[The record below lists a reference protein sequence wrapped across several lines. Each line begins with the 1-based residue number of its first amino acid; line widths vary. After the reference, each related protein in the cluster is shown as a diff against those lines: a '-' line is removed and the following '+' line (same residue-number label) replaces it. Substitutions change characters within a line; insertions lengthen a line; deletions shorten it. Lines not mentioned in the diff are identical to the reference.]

1 EEQLRRLTR
10 RRSELQAR
18 LQPLTQEVLQW
29 PLLMEPARAALQW
42 ASRPCEKYEAAALRH
57 WMLQPAAGDWNIAVH
72 LAEMDYEDI
81 VYLEAAAREWPAHT
95 RRAARF
101 LAAAAS
107 RLDVGLFSQGL
118 LEEAQDSN
126 EGILLLFVIDGFE
139 GSNGGRTKVGLG
151 VDLCVFCDYEAMEA
165 ACLTAAGRRG
175 VLQRL
180 KAMADPNLRSIAVEE
195 LLPGE
200 FREHFRNG
208 LGQDRFCVGFEDEP
222 CIFALTKTGGP
233 AQTHRRGAA
242 VCLFCDPV
250 ALGAKYDLA
259 AGRRE
264 VARALKKMSP
274 AAKHKILAERISADV
289 KEEIEG
295 LLRPTEPR

>member
-1 EEQLRRLTR
+1 MPRLCANPDCCW
-10 RRSELQAR
+10 AR
-18 LQPLTQEVLQW
+18 
-29 PLLMEPARAALQW
+29 
-42 ASRPCEKYEAAALRH
+42 
-57 WMLQPAAGDWNIAVH
+57 
-72 LAEMDYEDI
+72 
-81 VYLEAAAREWPAHT
+81 
-95 RRAARF
+95 
-101 LAAAAS
+101 
-107 RLDVGLFSQGL
+107 
-118 LEEAQDSN
+118 
-126 EGILLLFVIDGFE
+126 
-139 GSNGGRTKVGLG
+139 NGGRTKVGLG

-195 LLPGE
+195 LLPGK

-208 LGQDRFCVGFEDEP
+208 LGQDFEDEP
-222 CIFALTKTGGP
+222 CIFALAKTGGP

-274 AAKHKILAERISADV
+274 AAKDKMLAERISADV

-295 LLRPTEPR
+295 LLRPTEPRRPGRRPAARTTAEELKMRWAAALAKRQSSKLAATAAEKKAYREQVLADRARGRKHAGRPKQRTAPGAEVDNEAPLPPAKRSVRAAGLERWALFYSWAQCEVCC

>member
-1 EEQLRRLTR
+1 MTSLRGLSEMARNLILGWLTAADGAAWLGCGTGQEEQLRRLTR

-81 VYLEAAAREWPAHT
+81 VYLEAAAREWPARA

-139 GSNGGRTKVGLG
+139 GSLFVPNNL
-151 VDLCVFCDYEAMEA
+151 VDP
-165 ACLTAAGRRG
+165 AGFL
-175 VLQRL
+175 V
-180 KAMADPNLRSIAVEE
+180 D
-195 LLPGE
+195 
-200 FREHFRNG
+200 
-208 LGQDRFCVGFEDEP
+208 
-222 CIFALTKTGGP
+222 
-233 AQTHRRGAA
+233 
-242 VCLFCDPV
+242 
-250 ALGAKYDLA
+250 
-259 AGRRE
+259 
-264 VARALKKMSP
+264 
-274 AAKHKILAERISADV
+274 
-289 KEEIEG
+289 
-295 LLRPTEPR
+295 